1 MQAYIELV
9 KMEGKMNIKDFS
21 SQYNTNDKKGK
32 TEKENKNGEKTNMEP
47 ETNKNDYINN
57 NANADFEKIIET
69 DEFKQ
74 VENEYGDTVRDFLSK
89 YGEMEESEL
98 LAEMLRLIAEKK
110 AEGTFDAEKI
120 KALATQIAPLLNAEQ
135 QEKMYNLLKYLD

>member
-47 ETNKNDYINN
+47 ETNKKDYINSN
-57 NANADFEKIIET
+57 TNADFEKIIET

-89 YGEMEESEL
+89 YGEMEENEL

>member
-1 MQAYIELV
+1 MRAYIELV

-21 SQYNTNDKKGK
+21 SQYNADNKKNK
-32 TEKENKNGEKTNMEP
+32 KEKSENLENKANQDCKS
-47 ETNKNDYINN
+47 NKAEYIDDTAQN
-57 NANADFEKIIET
+57 FEKIIET
-69 DEFKQ
+69 DEFRQ

-89 YGEMEESEL
+89 YGDMEESDL
-98 LAEMLRLIAEKK
+98 IAEMLGLIAEKK

-135 QEKMYNLLKYLD
+135 QEKMYSLLKYLD